1 MSANIIIYSH
11 SEICFGVKLMSFSS
25 AVEETLMER
34 LSIVKL
40 WWTKM

>member
-1 MSANIIIYSH
+1 MCVNIIIYSH
-11 SEICFGVKLMSFSS
+11 SEICFGAKPMPFSS